1 MTRHLMRMDLLHV
14 SSVLRQ
20 TDTQKR
26 KHTIV
31 TTEIFNAK
39 DVLGNEMQEVK
50 MRLRK
55 ILNRIGWIIY
65 FAGII
70 ALLDIVI
77 HVG

>member
-1 MTRHLMRMDLLHV
+1 MIRHLMRMDLLHV

-50 MRLRK
+50 
-55 ILNRIGWIIY
+55 NE
-65 FAGII
+65 A
-70 ALLDIVI
+70 AENS
-77 HVG
+77 